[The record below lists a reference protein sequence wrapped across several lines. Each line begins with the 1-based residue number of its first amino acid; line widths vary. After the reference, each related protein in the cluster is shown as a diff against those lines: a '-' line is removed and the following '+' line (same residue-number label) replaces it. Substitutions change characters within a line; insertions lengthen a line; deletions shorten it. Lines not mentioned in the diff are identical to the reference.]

1 MRHFYLLVAF
11 FTLFT
16 AAMAFP
22 MISYQ
27 QAAAAQAARALLENN
42 SALTNSERIA
52 RGLPVKQPDR
62 YYDASRTRGQYTL
75 LNVSIIDV
83 RWSLNSLLVLNPR
96 ASARRK
102 REDI

>member
-1 MRHFYLLVAF
+1 
-11 FTLFT
+11 
-16 AAMAFP
+16 

-83 RWSLNSLLVLNPR
+83 HWSLNSLLVLNPR